1 MYNNYLNK
9 AYNLHIINT
18 DKFKTISIKINFK
31 KRLVKEDITYRNLLG
46 KILLSSTAKFPTKK
60 DMEIQTEDLYGVSV
74 NYTSSLMGN
83 YIVSSFNSSFL
94 NEKYTEEKMNEK
106 TISFLLEIIFNPNIE
121 NEKFKYFSLGKR
133 LVLDEIDS
141 LKDNVKKYSLQRL
154 LEILGKGTPLQYNS
168 IGYKDD
174 LDKITNEQLVKY
186 YQKMLKSDIVDIF
199 IIGDFDNNEI
209 VRMFNDKFNIN
220 TIKKPSGS
228 HFIEHEKIK
237 KTVKKEKEI
246 MGVEQ
251 TNLNIGF
258 KLKDLT
264 DFERQYVLYIYCFIL
279 GGGPNSKLFKTVR
292 EDNSLCYGINA
303 THKAIYNIIYITV
316 GTNKNDVKK
325 CLSLIKKELNKM
337 SKGDFNDHDI
347 EAAKTTYI
355 NSLKDIEDYQNGIL
369 KMYESHE
376 YFKYDC
382 LDERCKKIQKVTKK
396 DLIDLQ
402 RKIHMDTI
410 FTLEGDLNEEN

>member
-1 MYNNYLNK
+1 MYNNYINK

-18 DKFKTISIKINFK
+18 DKFKTITIKINFK
-31 KRLVKEDITYRNLLG
+31 KYLDKKDITYRNLLG
-46 KILLSSTAKFPTKK
+46 KVLLSSTKQYKTRK
-60 DMEIQTEDLYGVSV
+60 DMEIETENLYGTSV

-94 NEKYTEEKMNEK
+94 NEKYTEEGMNEK
-106 TISFLLEIIFNPNIE
+106 TINFLLETIFHPNIE
-121 NEKFKYFSLGKR
+121 NGKFKYFNLGKR

-154 LEILGKGTPLQYNS
+154 FEILGKGTPLQYNS
-168 IGYKDD
+168 VGYKDD
-174 LDKITNEQLVKY
+174 LDKITNELLVTY

-199 IIGDFDNNEI
+199 IIGDFENNKI
-209 VRMFNDKFNIN
+209 VKIFNDNFNIN
-220 TIKKPSGS
+220 TVKKNNGS
-228 HFIEHEKIK
+228 HFIEYNKIK
-237 KTVKKEKEI
+237 KTVKKEKET
-246 MGVEQ
+246 MAVEQ

-264 DFERQYVLYIYCFIL
+264 DFERQYVLYVYCFIL

-292 EDNSLCYGINA
+292 EENSLCYGINA

-337 SKGDFNDHDI
+337 GKGDFNDTDI

-355 NSLKDIEDYQNGIL
+355 NSLRDIEDYQSGIL

-376 YFKYDC
+376 YFKYDN
-382 LDERCKKIQKVTKK
+382 LDDRCKKIQEVTKK
-396 DLIDLQ
+396 DIVDLNK
-402 RKIHMDTI
+402 KIYMDSI
-410 FTLEGDLNEEN
+410 FVLEGDLNEEN